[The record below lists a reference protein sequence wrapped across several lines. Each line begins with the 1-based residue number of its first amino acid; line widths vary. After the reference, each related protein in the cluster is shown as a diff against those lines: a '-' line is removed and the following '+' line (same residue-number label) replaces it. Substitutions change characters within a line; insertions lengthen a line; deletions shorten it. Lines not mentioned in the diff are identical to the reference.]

1 MIVRN
6 RNQIALVNHIKKSIM
21 MLVFLTVKR
30 TVLAIRVRSIIE
42 GIVVYPYMCGA
53 VNCNAVI
60 FRIPIACA
68 AVRWVPL
75 RKIIVGILELN
86 ITDNDIIC
94 PFF

>member
-1 MIVRN
+1 M
-6 RNQIALVNHIKKSIM
+6 VNHIEKSIM
-21 MLVFLTVKR
+21 MLVFLAVKGAI
-30 TVLAIRVRSIIE
+30 LAIGVRPIIE

-60 FRIPIACA
+60 FRIPIACT

-75 RKIIVGILELN
+75 RKIIVGILEFD
-86 ITDNDIIC
+86 ITDNNVVC